1 MDYGVDS
8 NRTFGLK
15 ELLIFTDFLEVP
27 QTRFTRQC
35 NMTAGQFPCLVKG
48 CYVEEQICDGIRDC
62 DDGFDESECG
72 GEEKLLT
79 FCML

>member
-1 MDYGVDS
+1 
-8 NRTFGLK
+8 
-15 ELLIFTDFLEVP
+15 
-27 QTRFTRQC
+27 
-35 NMTAGQFPCLVKG
+35 MTAGQVPCLVKG

>member
-27 QTRFTRQC
+27 QTR
-35 NMTAGQFPCLVKG
+35 
-48 CYVEEQICDGIRDC
+48 
-62 DDGFDESECG
+62 
-72 GEEKLLT
+72 
-79 FCML
+79 

>member
-27 QTRFTRQC
+27 QTR
-35 NMTAGQFPCLVKG
+35 
-48 CYVEEQICDGIRDC
+48 YEEDKMQTL
-62 DDGFDESECG
+62 FQ
-72 GEEKLLT
+72 KLLIHL
-79 FCML
+79 FSQKKMEFIFQFKFLLL